1 MPWNF
6 DDLIMRTVELFQRCP
21 QVSEYYR
28 HKFRY
33 IFVDEYQ
40 DTNHAQYVLVRELSG
55 IDSGERPDPHMR
67 GAGRV
72 GPSWITVVGDS
83 DQSIYAFRGADIRN
97 IQDFEQDFPNAK
109 TIMLEQN
116 YRSTQTI
123 LDAANAV
130 IARNENRKPKNCGR
144 HLAKATKSSD
154 TRPTTRNRKP
164 DGSPTKSHESTTRKA
179 WRIATSPSCIEPT
192 RNHARSKRP

>member
-1 MPWNF
+1 MRSYQYRLAMANAVDF

-55 IDSGERPDPHMR
+55 IDSGEQPDPHMR
-67 GAGRV
+67 GQAV
-72 GPSWITVVGDS
+72 S
-83 DQSIYAFRGADIRN
+83 DRLGLRWWAIPTSRLYVRGADIRN

-116 YRSTQTI
+116 YRSTADHSRRSSQCG
-123 LDAANAV
+123 DR
-130 IARNENRKPKNCGR
+130 RNENRKPKK
-144 HLAKATKSSD
+144 L
-154 TRPTTRNRKP
+154 
-164 DGSPTKSHESTTRKA
+164 
-179 WRIATSPSCIEPT
+179 
-192 RNHARSKRP
+192 

>member
-1 MPWNF
+1 MYAEYQYRLAMANAVDF

-55 IDSGERPDPHMR
+55 IDSGEQPDPHMR

-72 GPSWITVVGDS
+72 GPVLDYGGGR
-83 DQSIYAFRGADIRN
+83 FRPVDLCVPRRG
-97 IQDFEQDFPNAK
+97 
-109 TIMLEQN
+109 
-116 YRSTQTI
+116 YS
-123 LDAANAV
+123 
-130 IARNENRKPKNCGR
+130 
-144 HLAKATKSSD
+144 
-154 TRPTTRNRKP
+154 
-164 DGSPTKSHESTTRKA
+164 
-179 WRIATSPSCIEPT
+179 
-192 RNHARSKRP
+192 